1 MTHNLKLAAIFAATL
16 GALPVAALAQDT
28 NEPAAFNPETT
39 ARIMFFGE
47 GMIHPIGVT
56 ETFANMQQ
64 CVEDMVAEAE
74 DFIEM
79 RDTDIIGPNDRFTYL
94 CEDEQRIE
102 RADFTRFGG
111 VQRSTYFKP

>member
-1 MTHNLKLAAIFAATL
+1 MTSLKCAAAFAATL
-16 GALPVAALAQDT
+16 GTLPVTALAQET
-28 NEPAAFNPETT
+28 NITTAFNPEAT

-47 GMIHPIGVT
+47 GMIHPIGVR
-56 ETFANMQQ
+56 ETFANMQL
-64 CVEDMVAEAE
+64 CIENMEAEAT

-79 RDTDIIGPNDRFTYL
+79 RDTDIIGPNDRFIYI